1 MMPSLYFCPHS
12 ARDAAGEAAAVLR
25 YPRGA
30 ALGGPGDGQGGAQEA
45 PRRDGTQVEG
55 VGGWEIFFI
64 EGNPKSLAHHLGGG
78 LVPYLNPRVLTAK
91 CRNLKN

>member
-1 MMPSLYFCPHS
+1 MRASQSPNSQTFLSSKIVLQPGKHHILNLNLLSFHETLIVFCPHS

-25 YPRGA
+25 HPRGA

-55 VGGWEIFFI
+55 GR
-64 EGNPKSLAHHLGGG
+64 KYYS
-78 LVPYLNPRVLTAK
+78 
-91 CRNLKN
+91 